1 MKQLFLVGISL
12 LVVATCAS
20 PPNAAAQEAS
30 ATNTTN
36 YYDGK
41 YVGNF
46 VTITHPTGNTSECPV
61 FNVAPALTIKN
72 GTAQFSASNIMFHGY
87 VTPQGELIMHSD
99 TGPNLCRTIRSLLCT
114 QRSGNREM
122 FYDASWEKYKKQP

>member
-12 LVVATCAS
+12 LMVATYAS

-36 YYDGK
+36 YYDGR

-99 TGPNLCRTIRSLLCT
+99 QGQTFVGQFDPYFVLKGRVTGKC
-114 QRSGNREM
+114 
-122 FYDASWEKYKKQP
+122 FYDATWEKYRKHP